1 MLVTDDDFKKV
12 TIFDVGDNFDVRLL
26 VDVGNQHPKN
36 VTNFGILS
44 PTAEIAWP
52 QIWFLKNPKYLN
64 LKNFYGRF
72 VWNQNNPYTPISSL
86 VGTGVGEIFGWN
98 IWKL

>member
-44 PTAEIAWP
+44 PTAENGRS
-52 QIWFLKNPKYLN
+52 QI
-64 LKNFYGRF
+64 
-72 VWNQNNPYTPISSL
+72 
-86 VGTGVGEIFGWN
+86 
-98 IWKL
+98 

>member
-26 VDVGNQHPKN
+26 VDIGNQHPKH

-52 QIWFLKNPKYLN
+52 QI
-64 LKNFYGRF
+64 
-72 VWNQNNPYTPISSL
+72 
-86 VGTGVGEIFGWN
+86 
-98 IWKL
+98 